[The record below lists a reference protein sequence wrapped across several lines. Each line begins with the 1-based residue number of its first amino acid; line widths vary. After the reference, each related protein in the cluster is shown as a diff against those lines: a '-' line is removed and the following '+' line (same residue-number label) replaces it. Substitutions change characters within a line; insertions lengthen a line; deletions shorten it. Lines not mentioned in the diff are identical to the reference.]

1 MCGVKYLR
9 TPYSP
14 NLILQFNL
22 RKMKY
27 LYIFFLLFLG
37 VFQMNAQ
44 QEQHYTQ
51 FMHNKL
57 MINPAYAGARGVPF
71 ITGIYRNQWLGFEGA
86 PKSGLVSF
94 NTPFLTKRVGAGITL
109 SHRSIGLE
117 RNTSLALSYSYN
129 LIQKD
134 GLSLR
139 GGLMGSARYLGI
151 DFNRAKATIDNDLSI
166 LTNDV
171 SNSFYGNFGVGLYG
185 SVEDKF
191 YMGVSVPSLI
201 SNNVSLK
208 NPSPSV
214 ISNAKEFRHAYLMA
228 GASLPLS
235 EDVYLLPAILV
246 KYVKNAPLDADI
258 NLNLDVKKKVTAG
271 LSYRMG
277 GDGRGDSIDLLFF
290 MQASPMLGLGIAY
303 DFTLSQIKDYSSGSF
318 ELLTQIDLKQKKNNM
333 SNPRFFF

>member
-1 MCGVKYLR
+1 
-9 TPYSP
+9 
-14 NLILQFNL
+14 
-22 RKMKY
+22 MKS
-27 LYIFFLLFLG
+27 LYIFLLVFLG
-37 VFQMNAQ
+37 AFQINAQ

-57 MINPAYAGARGVPF
+57 MVNPAYAGARGVPF

-86 PKSGLVSF
+86 PKSALVSF
-94 NTPFLTKRVGAGITL
+94 NTPFLSKRVGAGITL
-109 SHRSIGLE
+109 SHRSLGIE

-134 GLSLR
+134 DISVR

-151 DFNRAKATIDNDLSI
+151 DFNEARATIPNDISLLSNAT
-166 LTNDV
+166 TND
-171 SNSFYGNFGVGLYG
+171 FYANVGAGLYA

-191 YMGVSVPSLI
+191 YLGFSAPSIITNSI
-201 SNNVSLK
+201 SLE
-208 NPSPSV
+208 NPSAAL
-214 ISNAKEFRHAYLMA
+214 NAKEYRHFYGMA

-235 EDVYLLPAILV
+235 DDVFLLPAILV
-246 KYVKNAPLDADI
+246 KYVKNAPVDVDI

-277 GDGRGDSIDLLFF
+277 GDGKGDSVDLLFF
-290 MQASPMLGLGIAY
+290 MQASPKFGLGIAY
-303 DFTLSQIKDYSSGSF
+303 DFTLSQLKDHSSGSF